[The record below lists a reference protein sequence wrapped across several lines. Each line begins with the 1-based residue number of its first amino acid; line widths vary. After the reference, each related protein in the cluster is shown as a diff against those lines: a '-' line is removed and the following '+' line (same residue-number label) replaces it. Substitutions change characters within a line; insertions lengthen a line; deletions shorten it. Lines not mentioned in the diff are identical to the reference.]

1 MTRPVI
7 ICIDD
12 QSEVLDAVLRDI
24 EVFEDHFDIY
34 DCDSPDDARSVLDE
48 CEAGDTPVAL
58 IISDHVMP
66 EETGVDFLA
75 SIYKE
80 GRFPKTRKL
89 LLTGLATHEDT
100 IRAINEAR
108 IDRYMAKPW
117 DPEELCAEIRRL
129 VTYAIH
135 DYDLNFSEFTGSL
148 DAEVML
154 ELSR

>member
-1 MTRPVI
+1 MTRPAI

-24 EVFEDHFDIY
+24 EKFEEHFDIY

-48 CEAGDTPVAL
+48 CEGNDIPVAL

-75 SIYKE
+75 SVYKE
-80 GRFPKTRKL
+80 GRFPNTRKL
-89 LLTGLATHEDT
+89 LLTGLATHDDT

-117 DPEELCAEIRRL
+117 DAEELNTEISRL
-129 VTYAIH
+129 VTYAIY
-135 DYDLNFSEFTGSL
+135 DYDLEFSDFQGSL
-148 DAEVML
+148 NAEVML
-154 ELSR
+154 ELSH